1 MEPEHIYE
9 CIEDDYEALSTPSRS
24 HLVPPPLPVRNN
36 ASPAYVSPV
45 RMRRTA
51 VRTNPPRRAPS
62 SSSNS
67 AHSNSASSNSAHS
80 NSASSNS
87 ASSNSAA
94 SNSAPSNSAHSSATH
109 ASTSALPQYRS
120 VRDVSAHLRLSMRD
134 VTSSRF
140 AEFASAR
147 QAADPSRFEPRHAHQ
162 RHAHPRHAH
171 QRHSGYSLHV
181 ASLLRDDEDR
191 DFDFIDRFADWTL
204 GGHLADASRHLA
216 DANAANGRLRD
227 NGYSV
232 AANGQTSKG
241 GRQSQRAR
249 NAHSYNSEIDQLSCE
264 ARPWK
269 PLHGTLC

>member
-24 HLVPPPLPVRNN
+24 HLVPPPLPDRNN

-62 SSSNS
+62 ASSNS
-67 AHSNSASSNSAHS
+67 AASNSASSNSAHS
-80 NSASSNS
+80 NSA
-87 ASSNSAA
+87 
-94 SNSAPSNSAHSSATH
+94 HSSETH

-147 QAADPSRFEPRHAHQ
+147 QAADPSRFDERASARPRHAHP

-216 DANAANGRLRD
+216 DASAA

-249 NAHSYNSEIDQLSCE
+249 NSYNSEIDQLSCE